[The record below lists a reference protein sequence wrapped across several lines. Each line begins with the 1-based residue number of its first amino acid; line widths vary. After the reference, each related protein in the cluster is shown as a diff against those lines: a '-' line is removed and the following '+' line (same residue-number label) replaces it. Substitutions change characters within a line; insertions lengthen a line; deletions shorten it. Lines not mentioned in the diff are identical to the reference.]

1 MNQRTLIFGL
11 VALIGFSLCY
21 WQLSAPMASTG
32 AVEAG
37 MMSSFTDAPI
47 ISETSNSSSSEAEEI
62 NWMTWEEA
70 VKANKAN
77 PKKIVVDVYTD
88 WCGWCKRMD
97 ATTFKDPEVEA
108 YIAKNYYAVKFN
120 AEQREDIV
128 YDGNTFSYQQNGRR
142 GVHMLAAS
150 LLDNRLSYPSVVYF
164 NGDMERIMISAGY
177 KAPDKMLQ
185 ELKFANGEAE
195 SAGN

>member
-1 MNQRTLIFGL
+1 
-11 VALIGFSLCY
+11 
-21 WQLSAPMASTG
+21 MASTG

>member
-1 MNQRTLIFGL
+1 M
-11 VALIGFSLCY
+11 
-21 WQLSAPMASTG
+21 
-32 AVEAG
+32 
-37 MMSSFTDAPI
+37 DAPLA
-47 ISETSNSSSSEAEEI
+47 SETTNPTVNEAAEI
-62 NWMTWEEA
+62 KWMTWEEA
-70 VKANKAN
+70 VKANETN

-120 AEQREDIV
+120 AEQREDIM
-128 YDGNTFSYQQNGRR
+128 YDGETFSYKQNGKR

-164 NGDMERIMISAGY
+164 NGKMERIMISAGY

>member
-1 MNQRTLIFGL
+1 MNNRTVIFGL
-11 VALIGFSLCY
+11 VALIGFGLCY
-21 WQLSAPMASTG
+21 WQVNTPMASTG
-32 AVEAG
+32 ATQAG
-37 MMSSFTDAPI
+37 MMSTILDAPAQA
-47 ISETSNSSSSEAEEI
+47 ETSTVLSSEAEEI

-70 VKANKAN
+70 VAANKAN
-77 PKKIVVDVYTD
+77 PKKLVVDVYTD

-97 ATTFKDPEVEA
+97 ATTFKDPKVEA

-128 YDGNTFSYQQNGRR
+128 YDGNTFSYKQNGKR
-142 GVHMLAAS
+142 GVHALAAS

-185 ELKFANGEAE
+185 ELKYANGEAD
-195 SAGN
+195 SAEN